1 MHQGTIVIS
10 KANLDLEGRGNVFNG
25 HEFCFFS
32 GKFECPNGWSF
43 LQGDCFKN
51 VKSKGTSLTWDEA
64 RTECK
69 SLGADLASVKDEET
83 QTFLYSLLDP
93 KIKKAWIGGQKVGEQ
108 WTWVDGTP
116 FDRTGGWSKHSGPP
130 GPSGDGSYMELNNWS
145 SAEKG
150 WNDLPSY
157 TDNKRHVLCKLGL

>member
-1 MHQGTIVIS
+1 M
-10 KANLDLEGRGNVFNG
+10 K
-25 HEFCFFS
+25 
-32 GKFECPNGWSF
+32 CPNAWSF

-64 RTECK
+64 RSQCK
-69 SLGADLASVKDEET
+69 ILGADLASVKDEET

-93 KIKKAWIGGQKVGEQ
+93 KIKKAWIGGRKIGGQ
-108 WTWVDGTP
+108 WSWVDGTP
-116 FDRTGGWSKHSGPP
+116 FAWNKGWHRNQ
-130 GPSGDGSYMELNNWS
+130 PSGDGSYMELNNWS

-157 TDNKRHVLCKLGL
+157 TDNKRHVLCKLGLYRWNVALERTQNICSN